1 MTGKQTSA
9 EKREQLR
16 QQELKNNPTGALKD
30 SIDKANNGSTVD
42 FTGNSN
48 WKETG
53 FTIILIVVAVLGY
66 FGYRLLF
73 SWFCFTYSFIEL

>member
-1 MTGKQTSA
+1 MTSKQTSA

-16 QQELKNNPTGALKD
+16 QQELKNNPTGTLKD
-30 SIDKANNGSTVD
+30 SLDKTENGSPVN

-53 FTIILIVVAVLGY
+53 FTIILIIVAVLGY
-66 FGYRLLF
+66 FGYKLLF
-73 SWFCFTYSFIEL
+73 S

>member
-30 SIDKANNGSTVD
+30 SIDKANNGRHSR
-42 FTGNSN
+42 FY
-48 WKETG
+48 W
-53 FTIILIVVAVLGY
+53 
-66 FGYRLLF
+66 
-73 SWFCFTYSFIEL
+73 